1 MKSAAA
7 VDLTGDQGEGGAKAG
22 HVGDQGVELA
32 VFAARVDLWRQLGQQ
47 AGIETAATEA
57 AIALAGV
64 DGDEVRGD
72 AAVQDLAGQVGRGFA
87 Q

>member
-1 MKSAAA
+1 MKPAAA

-32 VFAARVDLWRQLGQQ
+32 VLAAWVNLWRQFGQQ
-47 AGIETAATEA
+47 AGIETATTEA

-64 DGDEVRGD
+64 DGDEVSGD
-72 AAVQDLAGQVGRGFA
+72 AAVQDFAGQVGRGFA

>member
-1 MKSAAA
+1 MKPTAA
-7 VDLTGDQGEGGAKAG
+7 VYLTGEQGEGSAKAG

-32 VFAARVDLWRQLGQQ
+32 VLATRVDLRRQFGQQ

-64 DGDEVRGD
+64 DGDEVSGD

-87 Q
+87 